1 MDQKKVLGEA
11 KQAKGSI
18 KEAIGKLTGDT
29 RAQAEGRAEKASGKA
44 QVGTARAEGEIPD
57 ATRNKT

>member
-1 MDQKKVLGEA
+1 MDQDPVPSEA
-11 KQAKGSI
+11 ERVKGSV

-44 QVGTARAEGEIPD
+44 QVDTARAEGEIPD
-57 ATRNKT
+57 ATQNKT